1 VMKKILP
8 FVIAFLVAMPVRAE
22 LVIEITRGIE
32 NPFKI
37 AVVPFRVKSAGAFDA
52 DLARLIESNLERS
65 GQFVRVRRETML
77 SLPGPDD
84 QIFYR
89 DWRAID
95 SEYTVVGS
103 LERGSQGLIVRFG
116 LYDVYGEKLVF
127 PMERIPGE
135 IDSLR
140 DIGHYIS
147 DRIYEALTGLKG
159 IFSTRL
165 LYVSAERRSEKD
177 QTFKLILSDADGGR
191 PQTIFQSSEP
201 ILSPAWSPDGSRV
214 AYMSF
219 RGKRAGIYVQ
229 TLATGEVQKVSDFPG
244 LNSAPSFSPDGRK
257 LVLTLS
263 RDGNPELYVAN
274 LRTGQLDRMTNH
286 FAIDTEASWSP
297 DGRSILFTSS
307 RGGKPQLYMINV
319 SDKTVKRVTFDGDYN
334 SNGAFTPDGKS
345 IVFVHRTNERFHIAR
360 MNLKTREIRILT
372 ETDLDESPSVAPNG
386 TMLIYATSSGSRG
399 LLGLVSMDGRVRVR
413 LPSVSESVR
422 EPAWSPFFN

>member
-1 VMKKILP
+1 MKKILP

-22 LVIEITRGIE
+22 LVIEITRGVE

-37 AVVPFRVKSAGAFDA
+37 AVVPFRVKSTGAFDA

-65 GQFVRVRRETML
+65 GQFVRVRRDTML

-103 LERGSQGLIVRFG
+103 LERDTQGLIVRFG

-229 TLATGEVQKVSDFPG
+229 TLATGQVQKVSDFPG

-274 LRTGQLDRMTNH
+274 LRTGQLERMTNH

-307 RGGKPQLYMINV
+307 RGGKPQLYMMNV

-345 IVFVHRTNERFHIAR
+345 IVFVHRTNDRFHIAR

-386 TMLIYATSSGSRG
+386 TMLIYATSDEQRG

>member
-1 VMKKILP
+1 M
-8 FVIAFLVAMPVRAE
+8 
-22 LVIEITRGIE
+22 IEITRGVE
-32 NPFKI
+32 NPIKI
-37 AVVPFRVKSAGAFDA
+37 AVVPFQVKSSGAFDA

-65 GQFVRVRRETML
+65 GQFRRVGRETML

-84 QIFYR
+84 EVFYR

-103 LERGSQGLIVRFG
+103 IARDDDGFLVRYA
-116 LYDVYGEKLVF
+116 LHDVYGERILF
-127 PMERIPGE
+127 AERVPG
-135 IDSLR
+135 DSSSLR

-147 DRIYEALTGLKG
+147 DRIYESLTGLKG

-165 LYVSAERRSEKD
+165 LYVTAERRSEKD

-191 PQTIFQSSEP
+191 PRTIFQSSEP

-214 AYMSF
+214 AYMSY
-219 RGKRAGIYVQ
+219 RAKRPGIYIQ
-229 TLATGEVQKVSDFPG
+229 TLATGEVKRVTSFPG

-263 RDGNPELYVAN
+263 KDGNPELYVAN
-274 LRTGQLDRMTNH
+274 LRTGELTRMTKH

-307 RGGKPQLYMINV
+307 RGGKPQLYMMNV
-319 SDKTVKRVTFDGDYN
+319 ASKTIKRVTFDGDYN

-345 IVFVHRTNERFHIAR
+345 IVFVHRTAKRFHIAQ
-360 MNLKTREIRILT
+360 MNLITRQISILT

-386 TMLIYATSSGSRG
+386 TMVIYATSNNEKS

-422 EPAWSPFFN
+422 EPTWSPYFN

>member
-1 VMKKILP
+1 MRFIAIAIAIALALP
-8 FVIAFLVAMPVRAE
+8 AHAE
-22 LVIEITRGIE
+22 LVIEITRGVE
-32 NPFKI
+32 NPIKI
-37 AVVPFRVKSAGAFDA
+37 AVVPFQVKSSGAFDA

-65 GQFVRVRRETML
+65 GQFRRVGRETML

-84 QIFYR
+84 EVFYR

-103 LERGSQGLIVRFG
+103 IARDDDGFLVRYA
-116 LYDVYGEKLVF
+116 LHDVYGERILF
-127 PMERIPGE
+127 AERVPG
-135 IDSLR
+135 DSSSLR

-147 DRIYEALTGLKG
+147 DRIYESLTGLKG

-165 LYVSAERRSEKD
+165 LYVTAERRSEKD

-191 PQTIFQSSEP
+191 PRTIFQSSEP

-214 AYMSF
+214 AYMSY
-219 RGKRAGIYVQ
+219 RAKRPGIYIQ
-229 TLATGEVQKVSDFPG
+229 TLATGEVKRVTSFPG

-263 RDGNPELYVAN
+263 KDGNPELYVAN
-274 LRTGQLDRMTNH
+274 LRTGELTRMTKH

-307 RGGKPQLYMINV
+307 RGGKPQLYMMNV
-319 SDKTVKRVTFDGDYN
+319 ASKTIKRVTFNGDYN
-334 SNGAFTPDGKS
+334 SNGAFTPDGES
-345 IVFVHRTNERFHIAR
+345 IVFVHRTAKRFHIAQ
-360 MNLKTREIRILT
+360 MNLITRQISILT

-386 TMLIYATSSGSRG
+386 TMVIYATSNNEKS

-422 EPAWSPFFN
+422 EPTWSPYFN

>member
-1 VMKKILP
+1 MRLFIWL
-8 FVIAFLVAMPVRAE
+8 AMSLMMAVPARAE

-32 NPFKI
+32 NPIKI
-37 AVVPFRVKSAGAFDA
+37 AVVPFRVKSAGAFDV
-52 DLARLIESNLERS
+52 DLARLIEANLERS
-65 GQFVRVRRETML
+65 GQFLRVRRDTML

-103 LERGSQGLIVRFG
+103 VERDEKGLLVRYG
-116 LYDVYGEKLVF
+116 LHDVYGEKLVF
-127 PMERIPGE
+127 PIERLSE
-135 IDSLR
+135 SSDSLR

-147 DRIYEALTGLKG
+147 DRIYEALTGIKG

-229 TLATGEVQKVSDFPG
+229 TLASGEVQKVAEFPG

-257 LVLTLS
+257 LVMTLS
-263 RDGNPELYVAN
+263 RDGNPEVYVAN
-274 LRTGQLDRMTNH
+274 LRTGELDRMTNH
-286 FAIDTEASWSP
+286 FSIDTEASWSP

-307 RGGKPQLYMINV
+307 RGGKPQLYMMNLA
-319 SDKTVKRVTFDGDYN
+319 DKTVKRVTFDGDYN
-334 SNGAFTPDGKS
+334 SNGAFTPDGES
-345 IVFVHRTNERFHIAR
+345 IVFVHRTNERFHIAV

-386 TMLIYATSSGSRG
+386 TMLIYATSDEEKG

-413 LPSVSESVR
+413 LPSVTESVR